1 MWRIL
6 KSIETI
12 TLLDEILYE
21 EKEVGVIPQR
31 GGGDNRKRRK
41 ALKHYPTSGFFILFS
56 RNRQIPGLA
65 TGAAWLPRDLSLS

>member
-31 GGGDNRKRRK
+31 GGEGQQEKEES
-41 ALKHYPTSGFFILFS
+41 LET
-56 RNRQIPGLA
+56 
-65 TGAAWLPRDLSLS
+65 LSY

>member
-31 GGGDNRKRRK
+31 GGGGKQEK
-41 ALKHYPTSGFFILFS
+41 EESLET
-56 RNRQIPGLA
+56 
-65 TGAAWLPRDLSLS
+65 LSY

>member
-41 ALKHYPTSGFFILFS
+41 ALKHYPTSGFFYFI
-56 RNRQIPGLA
+56 Q
-65 TGAAWLPRDLSLS
+65 